1 MLALIKV
8 CPLSFTQTR
17 RLHMTPKE
25 GSPYNNLDFV
35 MLAKFGVKWS
45 LRDSARNLKWR

>member
-8 CPLSFTQTR
+8 CPLSL

-35 MLAKFGVKWS
+35 MLAMFGVKWS